1 MARTRLGSVQDPVM
15 TRRRIAFRGLLSA
28 IALAALVGQAPA
40 PRAQVAPQVV
50 TPVERGRVIADQEC
64 SSCHAIGLDGESP
77 FEGAPRWRDL
87 HRRFDVADLAEA
99 LAEGIMVGHEAM
111 PSRAFAPDEV
121 DGLIAYLKS
130 LETPPPR

>member
-1 MARTRLGSVQDPVM
+1 M
-15 TRRRIAFRGLLSA
+15 THRRFASRGLLCA
-28 IALAALVGQAPA
+28 VALATLIGQTSAPL
-40 PRAQVAPQVV
+40 AQVAAPRSVP
-50 TPVERGRVIADQEC
+50 PVERGRGIAEAEC
-64 SSCHAIGLDGESP
+64 SSCHAIGPTGESP

-121 DGLIAYLKS
+121 EGLIAYLKS
-130 LETPPPR
+130 LETTPPR